1 MDNASP
7 QQSTGGRSA
16 RVTFSGARGDF
27 FRVVGR
33 GALLELVTAGFY
45 RFWLATDIR
54 RMLWSNTSI
63 EGNPLEYTGTGKELL
78 IGFLFALAILAPIY
92 VVYFLIGIEVER
104 FKAFASL
111 PLFLFFYAFSQFAIF
126 RARRYRAT
134 RTVWRGVRFWMTG
147 SGWAYS
153 WRSCLWGLFTLITLG
168 LALPWRESA
177 LEKFKMRH
185 LYYGDL
191 QGRFEGTGGDL
202 FKRGWWLWL
211 LLIVLVVLL
220 FGLPA
225 AIPAHKGIIALPI
238 LLLLVSSPFVYSA
251 YSAIVWR
258 WWIRGIHFGEVGFE
272 SDLSTN
278 ALMGTYWAAIGWMV
292 LISVVDMAIITAA
305 IALLPRLVGGPMN
318 SQAMALLFR
327 AHPYIMLGAML
338 LNYLLL
344 ALCITVVMRVYTL
357 YGVWERVVESATVHN
372 LDRADNVTARGDLV
386 SALGEGFG
394 QSLDVV
400 GF

>member
-1 MDNASP
+1 MDDASVP
-7 QQSTGGRSA
+7 QSATGRSA
-16 RVTFSGARGDF
+16 LVTFSGTRGDF
-27 FRVVGR
+27 FRLVRR
-33 GALLELVTAGFY
+33 GALLELITAGFY

-54 RMLWSNTSI
+54 RMLWSNTAI
-63 EGNPLEYTGTGKELL
+63 EENPLEYTGTGRELL

-153 WRSCLWGLFTLITLG
+153 WRACLWGLFTLITLG

-177 LEKFKMRH
+177 LEKFKMHH
-185 LYYGDL
+185 LHYGDL
-191 QGRFEGTGGDL
+191 QGRFVGTGWDL

-211 LLIVLVVLL
+211 LLIVLALL
-220 FGLPA
+220 VIALPA
-225 AIPAHKGIIALPI
+225 AFPAHMAIVALPI
-238 LLLLVSSPFVYSA
+238 FLLLFSAPFA
-251 YSAIVWR
+251 YPVFKAVVWR
-258 WWIRGIHFGEVGFE
+258 WWIRGIRFAEINFE
-272 SDLSTN
+272 SDLRAT
-278 ALMGTYWAAIGWMV
+278 ALMGTYWAVIGWMF
-292 LISVVDMAIITAA
+292 LISMIDGAVVSAAVAIVQ
-305 IALLPRLVGGPMN
+305 RLAGGATH
-318 SQAMALLFR
+318 SQAMAVLFR
-327 AHPYIMLGAML
+327 AHPYMVLGATL

-344 ALCITVVMRVYTL
+344 VLCFGVIMRVYTI
-357 YGVWERVVESATVHN
+357 YGVWDRVVQSTTVHN

-386 SALGEGFG
+386 NALGEGFG